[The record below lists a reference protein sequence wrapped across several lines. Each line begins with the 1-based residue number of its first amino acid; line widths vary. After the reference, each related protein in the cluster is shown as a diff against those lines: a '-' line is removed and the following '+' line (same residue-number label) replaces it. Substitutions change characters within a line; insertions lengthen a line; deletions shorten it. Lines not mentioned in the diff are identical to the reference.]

1 MAIVH
6 RRTFYAKVGQATQLV
21 QHFQEAEAQMIGYGI
36 AW

>member
-6 RRTFYAKVGQATQLV
+6 RRTFYAKVGQATSLV
-21 QHFQEAEAQMIGYGI
+21 RYFQEAEAQMIGYGI